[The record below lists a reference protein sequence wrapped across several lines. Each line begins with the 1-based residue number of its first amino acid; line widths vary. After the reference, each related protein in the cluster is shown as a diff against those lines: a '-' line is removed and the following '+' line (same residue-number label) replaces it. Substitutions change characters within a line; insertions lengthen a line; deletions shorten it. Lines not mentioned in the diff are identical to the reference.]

1 MKLKNF
7 FKNLKKEINYKSFN
21 GFEFNSKKI
30 KKNLDWK
37 IKINLITGL
46 EMTFS
51 WYLNNLSYFKT
62 LNQKDIKL
70 RFGLK
75 K

>member
-30 KKNLDWK
+30 KK
-37 IKINLITGL
+37 IT
-46 EMTFS
+46 
-51 WYLNNLSYFKT
+51 YFLPLKE
-62 LNQKDIKL
+62 IKL
-70 RFGLK
+70 MVMIT
-75 K
+75 